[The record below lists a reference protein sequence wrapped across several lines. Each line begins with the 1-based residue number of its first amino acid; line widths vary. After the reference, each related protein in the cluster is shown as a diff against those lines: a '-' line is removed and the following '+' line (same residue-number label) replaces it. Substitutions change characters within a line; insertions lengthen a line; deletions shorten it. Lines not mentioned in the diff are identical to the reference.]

1 MKEFTKY
8 KISTKYKIYDVYTDI
23 GADKDEEE
31 LMRDML
37 IASGKNIGYYTNSFT
52 GCYVVSDIGEFNA
65 FDISK
70 DMLYLMNLS
79 DYRDMT
85 IKEVMGES
93 CSDYYPF
100 NQI

>member
-1 MKEFTKY
+1 
-8 KISTKYKIYDVYTDI
+8 
-23 GADKDEEE
+23 
-31 LMRDML
+31 
-37 IASGKNIGYYTNSFT
+37 
-52 GCYVVSDIGEFNA
+52 
-65 FDISK
+65 
-70 DMLYLMNLS
+70 MLYLMNLS